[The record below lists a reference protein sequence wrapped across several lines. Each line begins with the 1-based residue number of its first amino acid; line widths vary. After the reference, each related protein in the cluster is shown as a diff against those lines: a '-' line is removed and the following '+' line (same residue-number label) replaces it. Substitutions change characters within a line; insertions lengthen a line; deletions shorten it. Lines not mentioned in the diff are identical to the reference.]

1 MTFRS
6 YYTTRLYQYLIA
18 ETNARWGAVEEWTFT
33 CEQIRD
39 LFQVKEKQYPRNY
52 DLVRYTIK
60 PALEELGSSDFAYV
74 WDYEEHRAQKRGR
87 PLTGVS
93 FKAIFFETKEKKEW
107 YLNKA
112 KSVIDQYQSE
122 REEKQTSVQKEFVD

>member
-1 MTFRS
+1 M
-6 YYTTRLYQYLIA
+6 
-18 ETNARWGAVEEWTFT
+18 
-33 CEQIRD
+33 
-39 LFQVKEKQYPRNY
+39 
-52 DLVRYTIK
+52 
-60 PALEELGSSDFAYV
+60 